1 LWNLA
6 AAKPGQRVALWKGQQ
21 QEYAA
26 LSPHWPGVSLSPSE
40 SSEDEAV
47 ADAVNG
53 FIMASQGHGISE
65 RMHVR
70 VCAFAFQSDLQ

>member
-1 LWNLA
+1 LLLQNRGSEWLYGKVSNRNMQHCHRT
-6 AAKPGQRVALWKGQQ
+6 GR
-21 QEYAA
+21 
-26 LSPHWPGVSLSPSE
+26 VSLSPSE